1 MYMCHGLAFHIWR
14 SACGTVMQ
22 GRGEEAERTGC
33 HQGGLTW
40 AVVRLDDESRKDK
53 RTDFVTQPTAS
64 IGRTTR
70 V

>member
-1 MYMCHGLAFHIWR
+1 MWDSHVGPW
-14 SACGTVMQ
+14 
-22 GRGEEAERTGC
+22 EEAERTGC

-40 AVVRLDDESRKDK
+40 AVVSLDDESRKDK
-53 RTDFVTQPTAS
+53 RTEFVSQPTAS